1 MQDVYFLQPIGEY
14 SHTSLDTQ
22 NETFKTTEWRA
33 TQFDDDF
40 TVVYRTEIIKLP
52 LDTYKYSFHLYIGED
67 EAGALKK
74 LRKLRLEYTPEI
86 IKKAYPKDT
95 TLAKYMLDDVFS
107 EGSYLEVSD
116 DSIHFDYD
124 IIDGEKVAE
133 LNRRRDSQ
141 VYWLARKARYILH
154 DLSDIYL
161 DPEKLEKRLW
171 ANPVTWITL
180 AIAAGTAITVAVLLG
195 KKDVDVKKIEQASRN
210 MAKQIS
216 FKSASNQKFNTSVLQ
231 RELKSKKAQLEVAQ
245 KELTNALTSSVY
257 YSQKYISDHRAN
269 IQTLTREIAEL
280 VKKIASASN

>member
-1 MQDVYFLQPIGEY
+1 MQDVYFLQPIGKF
-14 SHTSLDTQ
+14 SHTSLDT
-22 NETFKTTEWRA
+22 EYGTFKDVEWRA
-33 TQFDDDF
+33 TQYDENL
-40 TVVYRTEIIKLP
+40 TIVYRTEIIKLP
-52 LDTYKYSFHLYIGED
+52 LNTYKYSFHLYIGEE
-67 EAGALKK
+67 EAQALKK
-74 LRKLRLEYTPEI
+74 LRMLRLEYTPES

-95 TLAKYMLDDVFS
+95 TLAEYMLDDVFS

-124 IIDGEKVAE
+124 IIDEEKVAE
-133 LNRRRDSQ
+133 LNRRRDSR
-141 VYWLARKARYILH
+141 VYWLACKARYILH

-195 KKDVDVKKIEQASRN
+195 KKDVNVKQIEQASRN

-245 KELTNALTSSVY
+245 KELANALTSSVY

-269 IQTLTREIAEL
+269 IKTLTREIAEL